1 MLSVALHVLSC
12 SQADKDHFDGRT
24 IPSFTN
30 QSTPPQLWLYDNP
43 TRYDLGQFSVAEVQI
58 DPDGRVGGM
67 PPQHAVA
74 VPAASAASAPL
85 QANRVSG
92 CDSTLDLFQGVMQA
106 KYNVSAAS
114 PASQASSGFEVQAWT
129 AAHPAGDILSHRMQ
143 VQVQAQAQA
152 QSALPTSL
160 LVPRLAFA
168 YPAGSDHPRD
178 WSPGPG
184 KKHSTVVVANHTT
197 GGFATILL
205 HRTIDNYTSYRV
217 RCNATWGQDDGG
229 AGAGYD
235 ARRESPCSSWRW
247 VRDNALDHTFLL
259 AP

>member
-1 MLSVALHVLSC
+1 
-12 SQADKDHFDGRT
+12 
-24 IPSFTN
+24 
-30 QSTPPQLWLYDNP
+30 
-43 TRYDLGQFSVAEVQI
+43 
-58 DPDGRVGGM
+58 M

-114 PASQASSGFEVQAWT
+114 PTSQASSGFEVQAWT

-217 RCNATWGQDDGG
+217 RCNATWGQDNGG

-235 ARRESPCSSWRW
+235 ARRESTCSSWRW

-259 AP
+259 APSPPGCSPGHGYSVEYSCAFAPVDRLTGRVDYLSYPPQLRDIGAVMERKAFMASVMAAEE